1 MSETVKI
8 RPLGNSLGIVL
19 SKDLLVKLRVQ
30 KGDTLH
36 VVETPTGIEL
46 RAYDPEFEKQMDS
59 ARGIAKRYRNALR
72 ELAK

>member
-1 MSETVKI
+1 MTEHVKI
-8 RPLGNSLGIVL
+8 RAVGNSLGIVL
-19 SKDLLVKLRVQ
+19 SKELLAKLRAE
-30 KGDTLH
+30 KDDTLY

-46 RAYDPEFEKQMDS
+46 RLYDPDFEKQMDV

>member
-1 MSETVKI
+1 MTEQVKVRAI
-8 RPLGNSLGIVL
+8 GNSLGIVL
-19 SKDLLVKLRVQ
+19 SKELLAKLRVG
-30 KGDTLH
+30 KDDALH

-46 RAYDPEFEKQMDS
+46 RAYDPEFEKQMTV